1 MGEDM
6 EFLPR
11 EEILTLEECARLVRI
26 FVELGVVKV
35 RITGGE
41 PLVRK
46 DALKLFEEVGTLP
59 GLCELTLTTNG
70 SQLVQYAQPL
80 KNAGVKRINISL
92 DSLDEA
98 IFKRITRTGD
108 LHKVLAGIEAARN
121 AGFDNVK
128 LNSVLMRGI
137 NDHEIYDLVD
147 FAIANQLDISFIEE
161 MPLGQ
166 VDHDRPQ
173 TWFSNDEA
181 LTQLQQR
188 YALVS
193 SAETTGGPAHYYRIP
208 NIKTKIGFISPHS
221 HNFCEAC
228 NRVRITCKG
237 ELFLCLGQEDKV
249 DLMPLLRGQA
259 DDVLV
264 RQAIIDSMQIKP
276 KGHDFDIRR
285 AGPAVIRFMSMTGG

>member
-26 FVELGVVKV
+26 FVGLGVVKV

-46 DALKLFEEVGTLP
+46 DAIKLFEEVGTLP
-59 GLCELTLTTNG
+59 GLRELTLTTNG

-108 LHKVLAGIEAARN
+108 LHKVLAGIEAAKSV
-121 AGFDNVK
+121 GFDNVK

-137 NDHEIYDLVD
+137 NDHEIFALVD
-147 FAIANQLDISFIEE
+147 FAIANELDVSFIEE

-166 VDHDRPQ
+166 VGHDRPQ

-181 LTQLQQR
+181 LAQLQQH

-208 NIKTKIGFISPHS
+208 NTKTKIGFISPHS

-259 DDVLV
+259 DDALV

-285 AGPAVIRFMSMTGG
+285 AEPAVIRFMSMTGG

>member
-11 EEILTLEECARLVRI
+11 EEILTLEECARLVRV
-26 FVELGVVKV
+26 FVGLGVVKV

-46 DALKLFEEVGTLP
+46 DAIRLFADIGTLP
-59 GLCELTLTTNG
+59 GLRELTLTTNG
-70 SQLVQYAQPL
+70 SQLVQYALPL

-98 IFKRITRTGD
+98 VFRRITRTGD
-108 LHKVLAGIEAARN
+108 LNKVLAGIQAARA
-121 AGFDNVK
+121 AGFDKVK

-137 NDHEIYDLVD
+137 NDHEINHLVD
-147 FAIANQLDISFIEE
+147 FAVANELDIAFIEE

-166 VDHDRPQ
+166 VGHDRPQ

-181 LTQLQQR
+181 LELLRQHYT
-188 YALVS
+188 LVS
-193 SAETTGGPAHYYRIP
+193 STETTGGPAHYFRIP
-208 NIKTKIGFISPHS
+208 DTRTKIGFISPHS

-237 ELFLCLGQEDKV
+237 ELYLCLGQEDQV

-259 DDVLV
+259 DDDML

-285 AGPAVIRFMSMTGG
+285 AQPAVVRFMSMTGG